1 MEFIRGMHNIRDKH
15 RGCVLTIGKFDG
27 VHLGHE
33 AVLAKLIRK
42 SKGLNL
48 PSVVMLF
55 EPQPE
60 ELFTPDKAPARLS
73 RLRDKYAR
81 LEQLGIDRLLCIKFN
96 PIFASQT
103 PAYFVEHLLVQQ
115 LGVKFLVVGDDFR
128 FGKARAG
135 DFEYLQQAGDEFGFE
150 VINTDSFC
158 LDESRISSSII
169 RDLLLRDQ
177 LQEVTSM
184 LGRPFSITGKV
195 VHGHKKGR
203 TIGFPTANVLLKRH
217 KSPVQGVFAVTV
229 KIAQNWYDGV
239 ANVGNRPTVDGEK
252 PLLEVHIF
260 DYSEDLYGK
269 FIEVDLHNKIRQERK
284 FASFGELKLQ
294 IEKDA
299 QQAMQWLSD
308 NESLIHK
315 A

>member
-1 MEFIRGMHNIRDKH
+1 MEFIRGMHNIRDRH

-33 AVLAKLIRK
+33 AVLAKLIKK
-42 SKGLNL
+42 SQELDL

-60 ELFTPDKAPARLS
+60 ELFAPDKAPARLS
-73 RLRDKYAR
+73 RLRDKYTR
-81 LEQLGIDRLLCIKFN
+81 LEQLGIHRLLCIKFN
-96 PIFASQT
+96 PMFASQT
-103 PAYFVEHLLVQQ
+103 AEYFVEHLLVEQ
-115 LGVKFLVVGDDFR
+115 LGVKYLVVGDDFK

-135 DFEYLQQAGDEFGFE
+135 DFDYLQQAGKSFGFD
-150 VINTDSFC
+150 VINTDSFR
-158 LDESRISSSII
+158 LHDSRISSSAI
-169 RDLLLRDQ
+169 RDLLAQDKLE
-177 LQEVTSM
+177 EVTHM

-195 VHGHKKGR
+195 VHGQKKGR

-229 KIAQNWYDGV
+229 KVADQWFNGV
-239 ANVGNRPTVDGEK
+239 ANIGNRPTVDGEK

-260 DYSEDLYGK
+260 DFAEDLYGK
-269 FIEVDLHNKIRQERK
+269 FIEVDLHFKIRQERK
-284 FASFGELKLQ
+284 FASFQDLKLQ

-299 QQAMQWLSD
+299 HQAREWLL
-308 NESLIHK
+308 NK
-315 A
+315 K

>member
-1 MEFIRGMHNIRDKH
+1 MEFIRGMHNLRDKH

-33 AVLAKLIRK
+33 AVLTQLVSK
-42 SKGLNL
+42 SKELGM

-60 ELFTPDKAPARLS
+60 ELFAPVRAPARLS
-73 RLRDKYAR
+73 RLRDKYTR

-96 PIFASQT
+96 PMFAGQT
-103 PAYFVEHLLVQQ
+103 PAYFVEHLLVKQ

-135 DFEYLQQAGDEFGFE
+135 DFEYLQDAGKQYGFE
-150 VINTDSFC
+150 VINTDSFR
-158 LDESRISSSII
+158 LAESRISSSII
-169 RDLLLRDQ
+169 RTLLTKDKLA
-177 LQEVTSM
+177 EVATM
-184 LGRPFSITGKV
+184 LGRPYSISGKV
-195 VHGHKKGR
+195 VHGQKKGR

-229 KIAQNWYDGV
+229 NIAEQCFGGV
-239 ANVGNRPTVDGEK
+239 ANIGNRPTVEGDK

-260 DYSEDLYGK
+260 ELTEELYGE
-269 FIEVDLHNKIRQERK
+269 FIEVDLHHKIRQEQK
-284 FASFGELKLQ
+284 FASFEDLKVQ

-299 QQAMQWLSD
+299 EQARDWLFSH
-308 NESLIHK
+308 NL